1 MKIILIRFS
10 IILGLLAATQVFA
23 EDIKRDFST
32 VMQGAKIFKEN
43 CSVCHG
49 HHGQGNPGWRTRGS
63 DGKLLPPPLNGS
75 GHAWH
80 HTLPILRQRVL
91 YGGIPT
97 GGSMPPFRDK
107 LKLPEIDAILAWLQ
121 SRWPEDIFKK
131 WEKANRFEKRK

>member
-1 MKIILIRFS
+1 MRIIIKFL
-10 IILGLLAATQVFA
+10 IILGLVVTSQVYA

-32 VMQGAKIFKEN
+32 VMQGAKIFRKN

-49 HHGQGNPGWRTRGS
+49 HHGEGNPGWRTRGA
-63 DGKLLPPPLNGS
+63 DGKLFPPPLNGT

-97 GGSMPPFRDK
+97 GGSMPPFRKK
-107 LKLPEIDAILAWLQ
+107 LKMPEIDAIIAWLQ
-121 SRWPEDIFKK
+121 SRWPEDIMKK
-131 WEKANRFEKRK
+131 WDKANKLEKRK